1 MRRHIW
7 AFLLLTSTLVS
18 AKETI
23 PPQQWPETNPV
34 FQFSLGK
41 LQHTGNFGSQES
53 WNIEVSVVNLS
64 PKKISEAG
72 FHLYLFD
79 KKQIRVGEGYVD
91 VSNIG
96 PQETIRLNLTA
107 TTTGAPVSFTVA
119 PQRLPVDLAALA
131 PPKPIGMT
139 VYSVPAGAMLSV
151 DKKEVGV
158 TPIAVRLIPGSH
170 TLDFVKEG
178 YSPGSYPLS
187 VTADQLPGA
196 TVTFE
201 LGSAMHDSVELR
213 DGTVINGDVQY
224 MDATSVVVQVGGEGQ
239 KLDRNRVKRILL
251 IEREEVKK

>member
-1 MRRHIW
+1 MLRRHW
-7 AFLLLTSTLVS
+7 VLLLLFTTLAF

-23 PPQQWPETNPV
+23 PPQRWPDTNPV

-41 LQHTGNFGSQES
+41 LQHTGNYGSQES
-53 WNIEVSVVNLS
+53 WNIEVSVTNLYS
-64 PKKISEAG
+64 KKIGEAG

-79 KKQIRVGEGYVD
+79 KKQIRVGEGYVAIT
-91 VSNIG
+91 NIA

-107 TTTGAPVSFTVA
+107 TTTGSPVSFTVA
-119 PQRLPVDLAALA
+119 PQKLPIELAALA

-139 VYSVPAGAMLSV
+139 VYSVPSGAMLSV
-151 DKKEVGV
+151 DKKEVGL
-158 TPIAVRLIPGSH
+158 TPIAVRLTPGSH

-178 YSPGSYPLS
+178 YSSGSYPLS

-224 MDATSVVVQVGGEGQ
+224 MDATSVVVQVAGEGQ